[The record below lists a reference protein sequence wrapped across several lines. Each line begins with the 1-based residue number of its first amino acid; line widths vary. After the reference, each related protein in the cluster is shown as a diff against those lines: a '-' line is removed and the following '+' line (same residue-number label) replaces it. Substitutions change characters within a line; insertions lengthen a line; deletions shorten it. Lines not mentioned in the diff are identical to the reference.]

1 MGSAEVPARRLGLSR
16 NRDFRLLWIGQVLSQ
31 TGSGVASIAYPLL
44 ILAVTHSA
52 VIAGAVGTVQ
62 AATAIALQLPG
73 GALADRWD
81 RRRTAVICDGT
92 RGVVLAVLGLLIL
105 TGTVPWPAI
114 AAVAVIDAAGKALFL
129 PAVMTALPVI
139 VEDEQ
144 LRQAWALTEA
154 RSYAAGLAGPALG
167 GVLFALGRTVP
178 FLADA
183 VSYVVSAV
191 TVGRLRGDFRPA
203 ASSTRGGLVSEMRD
217 GFSYCWHS
225 PLVRPVMLITPL
237 SNVALVGAEYTI
249 TLALRRHGVSPGVI
263 GLLQAVVAC
272 GGLAGAGLAATRI
285 GRSLGLRELQL
296 IIGLSGAI
304 LFALAAVI
312 APSPLFAIPIAL
324 AYLPCPAANAVLTST
339 VLTTVPDE
347 LRGRVLN
354 TIGMTAMGVAAL
366 APLAVGVLLTHTTVH
381 ITLGV
386 LGTGLALNGLLA
398 LRLFRTTTRP

>member
-1 MGSAEVPARRLGLSR
+1 
-16 NRDFRLLWIGQVLSQ
+16 
-31 TGSGVASIAYPLL
+31 
-44 ILAVTHSA
+44 
-52 VIAGAVGTVQ
+52 
-62 AATAIALQLPG
+62 
-73 GALADRWD
+73 
-81 RRRTAVICDGT
+81 
-92 RGVVLAVLGLLIL
+92 
-105 TGTVPWPAI
+105 VPWPAV

-167 GVLFALGRTVP
+167 GVLFALGRAVP

-183 VSYVVSAV
+183 VSYIVSAL

-203 ASSTRGGLVSEMRD
+203 ASPTRSRLISDMRD
-217 GFSYCWHS
+217 GLRHCWES

-237 SNVALVGAEYTI
+237 SNFALVGAEYTS

-263 GLLQAVVAC
+263 GLLQAAVAC

-285 GRSLGLRELQL
+285 GRSLGMRELQL
-296 IIGLSGAI
+296 VIGLWGTV
-304 LFALAAVI
+304 LFALAAWI
-312 APSPLFAIPIAL
+312 APSPLLAIPIAL
-324 AYLPCPAANAVLTST
+324 AYLPGPMFNAAWTASVLST
-339 VLTTVPDE
+339 IPDE

-354 TIGMTAMGVAAL
+354 TIGMTAMGVSAL

-381 ITLGV
+381 VTLDA
-386 LGTGLALNGLLA
+386 LGAGIALNGLLA
-398 LRLFRTTTRP
+398 LRLFRTSRQS